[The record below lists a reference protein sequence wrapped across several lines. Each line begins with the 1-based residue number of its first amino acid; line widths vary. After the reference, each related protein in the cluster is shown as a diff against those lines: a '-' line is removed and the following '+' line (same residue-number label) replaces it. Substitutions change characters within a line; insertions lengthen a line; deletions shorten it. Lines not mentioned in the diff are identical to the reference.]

1 MVVKYIGKDLFLN
14 EKSMNNNPYLNLGCG
29 TTFHQDWHNIDFV
42 STSKY
47 VQPYNLLK
55 GIPCNNESKT
65 VVYHSHV
72 LEHFSKTDAVKF
84 IKECHRVLKQEGVIR
99 IAIPNL
105 EQIAL
110 NYIKY
115 LNESVNGT
123 KDADK
128 KYEWTMLEMYDQ
140 VVRNNSGGQMIE
152 YISDKTKNND
162 EFLLER
168 NGQEVKHL
176 METLREN
183 FVQPKTE
190 FSISGLFS
198 KIHTASN
205 LLKEFIYKCILLN
218 DYKYYAI
225 GKFRLQGEIHQWM
238 YDHYSLKQILL
249 ECGFRNVQTKTAFES
264 NIPNWEKY
272 QSLDVTDGKVRKPD
286 SLFMEA
292 FK

>member
-1 MVVKYIGKDLFLN
+1 MYIGKDLFLK
-14 EKSMNNNPYLNLGCG
+14 EKLMNNNSYLNLGCG
-29 TTFHQDWHNIDFV
+29 TTFHKDWHNVDFV
-42 STSKY
+42 STSKH
-47 VQPYNLLK
+47 VQQYNLLK
-55 GIPCNNESKT
+55 GIPCASESKT

-72 LEHFSKTDAVKF
+72 LEHFSKIDAVKF
-84 IKECHRVLKQEGVIR
+84 IIECHRVLKPNGIIR
-99 IAIPNL
+99 IAIPDL

-115 LNESVNGT
+115 LNESIDGIRGANQ
-123 KDADK
+123 
-128 KYEWTMLEMYDQ
+128 KYDWSMLEMYDQ
-140 VVRNNSGGQMIE
+140 VVRNQSGGEMMK
-152 YISDKTKNND
+152 YISDASKNND

-176 METLREN
+176 MEVLRGK
-183 FVQPKTE
+183 FIQPAKDL
-190 FSISGLFS
+190 SISHLFS
-198 KIHTASN
+198 KLSIIPN
-205 LLKEFIYKCILLN
+205 ILKQVVYKCILLN

-238 YDHYSLKQILL
+238 YDRYSLKKILE
-249 ECGFRNVQTKTAFES
+249 ECGFSNVQTKTAFES

-286 SLFMEA
+286 SLFIEA